1 MEGYTGGRRVKGGK
15 MATAVAL
22 MVFSFVIIIGLLSGV
37 RPLTALIRGI
47 EASVVSWVLG
57 ILTGYLF
64 SNSAGER

>member
-1 MEGYTGGRRVKGGK
+1 

-47 EASVVSWVLG
+47 EASVVSWILG
-57 ILTGYLF
+57 ILIGHLF
-64 SNSAGER
+64 SNSVGER